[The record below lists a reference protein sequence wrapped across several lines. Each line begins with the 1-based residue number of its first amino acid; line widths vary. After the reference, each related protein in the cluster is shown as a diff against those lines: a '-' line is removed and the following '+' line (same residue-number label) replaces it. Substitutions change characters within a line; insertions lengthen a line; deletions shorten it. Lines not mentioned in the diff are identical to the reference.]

1 LGSIIVPHMVK
12 FLAREKE
19 RMAALDGSEA
29 GSAGDPPSD
38 EESAVEGVG
47 QTLATGDM
55 QGSGGQ
61 GAGATAATAAKAEPT
76 KAAAVAIDDDSTK
89 AIQ

>member
-1 LGSIIVPHMVK
+1 MVK

-19 RMAALDGSEA
+19 RMAALDGS
-29 GSAGDPPSD
+29 AGDPPSD
-38 EESAVEGVG
+38 EESAVEVVG

-55 QGSGGQ
+55 EGSGGQ
-61 GAGATAATAAKAEPT
+61 GAGPSGGATAAKAEPT